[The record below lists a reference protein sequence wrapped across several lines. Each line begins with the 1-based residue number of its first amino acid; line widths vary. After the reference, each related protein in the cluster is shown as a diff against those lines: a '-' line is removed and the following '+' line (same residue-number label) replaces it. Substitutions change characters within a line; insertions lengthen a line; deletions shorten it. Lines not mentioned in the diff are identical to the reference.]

1 MGIDTERGVADPE
14 LAPGGPPRP
23 GKKWML
29 ALVGLIGVYA
39 ALAAYDV
46 GTSASEIGA
55 SAPASTATTAAA
67 SPTPGTGAPSAPG
80 RAVAGAPSG
89 AKHARTKPT
98 QSAGSTPGSAAHPL
112 GVASV
117 TAFGP
122 AGTSDGDNPAIAYR
136 ILDVSTEEPW
146 YSQWYATPSFG
157 GLRTGTGLLLNLGRD
172 ATVTDVVLTLGSAAG
187 TDVQVRV
194 GDSPAVDLLPTV
206 ASAYGAGG
214 TVRLKAT
221 PPGKG
226 RYVLIWFIR
235 LPSDGQG
242 HYQVDVYNV
251 ALAGTAG

>member
-14 LAPGGPPRP
+14 LAPGEPPRP
-23 GKKWML
+23 GKKWKL
-29 ALVGLIGVYA
+29 ALVGLVGVYA
-39 ALAAYDV
+39 VLAAYGV
-46 GTSASEIGA
+46 ETSASGIA
-55 SAPASTATTAAA
+55 TSVPAATAAA
-67 SPTPGTGAPSAPG
+67 SQAPGTGAPSAPG
-80 RAVAGAPSG
+80 RTVAAAPSR
-89 AKHARTKPT
+89 AKHARSQPAEA
-98 QSAGSTPGSAAHPL
+98 SGSASGSGARPL

-122 AGTSDGDNPAIAYR
+122 AGTADGDNPAIAYR

-157 GLRTGTGLLLNLGRD
+157 GLRTGTGLLLDLGRD
-172 ATVTDVVLTLGSAAG
+172 ATVTDVVLSLGSAAG

-194 GDSPAVDLLPTV
+194 GDTPSVDLLPTV
-206 ASAYGAGG
+206 ASAYDAVG

-226 RYVLIWFIR
+226 RYVLIWFVR
-235 LPSDGQG
+235 LPSSGQG

-251 ALAGTAG
+251 SVDGVSS

>member
-1 MGIDTERGVADPE
+1 MGIGTERGVADPE
-14 LAPGGPPRP
+14 LAPGEPPRP
-23 GKKWML
+23 GKKWKL
-29 ALVGLIGVYA
+29 ALVGIIGVYA
-39 ALAAYDV
+39 VLAAYGV
-46 GTSASEIGA
+46 ATSAGQIGT
-55 SAPASTATTAAA
+55 SAPASNGTTAAA
-67 SPTPGTGAPSAPG
+67 AQAPGTGAPSAPG
-80 RAVAGAPSG
+80 RAVAAAPSR
-89 AKHARTKPT
+89 AKHPRPKPT
-98 QSAGSTPGSAAHPL
+98 QSSGSASGAGAHPL

-136 ILDVSTEEPW
+136 ILDVSTEQPW
-146 YSQWYATPSFG
+146 YSQWYASPSFG
-157 GLRTGTGLLLNLGRD
+157 GLRTGTGLLLNLGQD

-194 GDSPAVDLLPTV
+194 GDSPSVDLLPTV
-206 ASAYGAGG
+206 ASAYDAAG

-235 LPSDGQG
+235 LPSSGQG